1 MQGYRGEYR
10 KVLIKVALLGWV
22 FLFSC
27 GSTGRND
34 TLSTLPPFPSP
45 PPEVKPNPPSPGSLF
60 SGYENLF
67 SDPKA
72 RNVGDIVT
80 IKVYEN
86 LSGAGS
92 AQSSSTKKTSFDIN
106 VNKPTVLGK
115 KVPGDTK
122 DPLLNFSTSPKVDF
136 SGKGATSRNAKLIAT
151 ISARVVKVYPNGDL
165 YVVGEKVIR
174 INDDV
179 QVLRIS
185 GIVRPED
192 IAPDNSVPSTKVA
205 NMYVEYNGKGYIA
218 DNQRP
223 GWLARFLMK
232 IWPF

>member
-1 MQGYRGEYR
+1 MQGYRR
-10 KVLIKVALLGWV
+10 KHSKVFTKVALFSLV

-27 GSTGRND
+27 GSVQEKKTV
-34 TLSTLPPFPSP
+34 STFSSP
-45 PPEVKPNPPSPGSLF
+45 PPEVKPQPPSPGSLF

-72 RNVGDIVT
+72 RNVGDVVT

-86 LSGAGS
+86 LSGTGS
-92 AQSSSTKKTSFDIN
+92 VQSSSAKQSSFDIN
-106 VNKPTVLGK
+106 VNKPTVLGN
-115 KVPGDTK
+115 KVPGSSK

-136 SGKGATSRNAKLIAT
+136 AGKGATARNARLIAT

-192 IAPDNSVPSTKVA
+192 IAPDNSVPSSKVA
-205 NMYVEYNGKGYIA
+205 NMYVEYNGKGYMA
-218 DNQRP
+218 ENQRP

>member
-1 MQGYRGEYR
+1 MQGCWREHG
-10 KVLIKVALLGWV
+10 KIFTKIALFCLV
-22 FLFSC
+22 FFFSC
-27 GSTGRND
+27 GSAQEKRTVF
-34 TLSTLPPFPSP
+34 TFPSP
-45 PPEVKPNPPSPGSLF
+45 PPEVKPQPPSPGSLF

-72 RNVGDIVT
+72 RNVGDFVT

-86 LSGAGS
+86 LSGTGS
-92 AQSSSTKKTSFDIN
+92 VQSSSAKQSSFDIN
-106 VNKPTVLGK
+106 VNKPTVLGN
-115 KVPGDTK
+115 KVPGSSR

-136 SGKGATSRNAKLIAT
+136 AGKGATARNARLIAT

-192 IAPDNSVPSTKVA
+192 IAPDNSVPSSKVA

-218 DNQRP
+218 ENQKP